1 MIKCPFC
8 SSTYPENTL
17 FCDEC
22 GSYLAPGDGQATDPL
37 SGQDS
42 DETKEGKP
50 SSGSIKTLTLALDD
64 GSSVE
69 LPLSK
74 EVILGRLDPGRAIFP
89 DVDLTSQDG
98 MDKGVSRR
106 HARQGHW
113 TYSGRIRSL
122 PPRARHRVRADSART
137 LDLRGDLRDGILC
150 HYHPIQDGDLDQG
163 RDRRMTYNLFR
174 RPVIGLE
181 RF

>member
-8 SSTYPENTL
+8 NSTYPENTL

-37 SGQDS
+37 SGEGS
-42 DETKEGKP
+42 DESKVERP
-50 SSGSIKTLTLALDD
+50 RSGSFKTLMLAMDD
-64 GSSVE
+64 GGSVE

-106 HARQGHW
+106 HARITLREGQVF
-113 TYSGRIRSL
+113 IEDLNSL
-122 PPRARHRVRADSART
+122 NGTFLNATRLVPELPYPIKNKDQIQLGKLVVTIT
-137 LDLRGDLRDGILC
+137 LK
-150 HYHPIQDGDLDQG
+150 
-163 RDRRMTYNLFR
+163 
-174 RPVIGLE
+174 
-181 RF
+181 